1 MLAFW
6 GDFSSHWRT
15 SLPLWA
21 PQDKINH
28 DMNCRAN
35 YFWKVILK
43 RLRRER
49 GVKWETNKK
58 SVNTESLNQWAEAYE
73 LSLRRGNRMQ
83 GLLTPGARKM
93 DRLCTVSHL
102 SLKESQGQRFS
113 ACRPRAFWGQMSHLR
128 SLHWKTQIFILW
140 FMTIVKLYLGCSN

>member
-6 GDFSSHWRT
+6 ADFSSHWRT
-15 SLPLWA
+15 SLPFWV

-43 RLRRER
+43 RLRREG

-58 SVNTESLNQWAEAYE
+58 SVNTESLNQWAQAYE
-73 LSLRRGNRMQ
+73 LSLRRGNMTQ

-93 DRLCTVSHL
+93 ERLRTVSHL
-102 SLKESQGQRFS
+102 PLKESQGQRFS
-113 ACRPRAFWGQMSHLR
+113 ACRPRAFWGQMTLSQGVTWDPRIGKHR
-128 SLHWKTQIFILW
+128 Y
-140 FMTIVKLYLGCSN
+140 LYCDSWP